1 MFTSLY
7 EKFRQPLLRYVR
19 YKVGDMHVAEDIVQ
33 EVFIKAFRSIDTLK
47 ETQKFQSWL
56 YTIATN
62 TIYDHYRKHN
72 MSLTDALDRADEEE
86 MDESVMQELDC
97 CLFSFLETLSP
108 AHHDVLQAL
117 YFKELTLSEYAQK
130 NDLNLSTVKSHAKR
144 AKIALRDVLQ
154 ECCSFENNSRGE
166 MVHFYQKESKCKL
179 ASHKIE
185 PVCERIESAKE

>member
-1 MFTSLY
+1 MLTSLY
-7 EKFRQPLLRYVR
+7 ERFRQPLLRYVR
-19 YKVGDMHVAEDIVQ
+19 YKVGDMHLGEDIVQ

-72 MSLTDALDRADEEE
+72 ISLIDDVDRAEDEVI
-86 MDESVMQELDC
+86 DDSVMQELDC

-108 AHHDVLQAL
+108 TQHDVLQAL
-117 YFKELTLSEYAQK
+117 YFQELTLSEYAQK

-144 AKIALRDVLQ
+144 AKTALKNVLQ

-166 MVHFYQKESKCKL
+166 MVHFYQKDQKCKRGD
-179 ASHKIE
+179 S
-185 PVCERIESAKE
+185 C